1 MPGSKSAALD
11 QEMTSHIVSKFE
23 YAQCIG
29 DRPAKLKP
37 ISRVIS
43 SEWFS
48 IFDSFDFI
56 V

>member
-11 QEMTSHIVSKFE
+11 QEMTSYIASKFE

-29 DRPAKLKP
+29 GRPVKLKP
-37 ISRVIS
+37 TSRGIS

-48 IFDSFDFI
+48 IFGSFDFI